1 MASGSHITQDL
12 SAPEASPANDAPGR
26 LDGEPA
32 IDAPDDDTG
41 DETQDGSSI
50 GGHDKSKGHFTP
62 TTSTTTAPATEPTN
76 DVQAVLGFTLG
87 GNPDYW
93 AGERVLQHGRTNF
106 EINYRINYEDLDQKR
121 FNVTTGQLC
130 HYDVLRPEVVS
141 DNCYRFDLRPRLSRR
156 QSGDPSDSCPSR
168 PALFHPRQQY

>member
-1 MASGSHITQDL
+1 MASGSHTTQDL
-12 SAPEASPANDAPGR
+12 SAPEASPANDASDR

-62 TTSTTTAPATEPTN
+62 TTSTTTPPATEPTN

-93 AGERVLQHGRTNF
+93 AGERVLQHDRTNF
-106 EINYRINYEDLDQKR
+106 EINYRINYEGLDQKR

-130 HYDVLRPEVVS
+130 LYNALLPVS
-141 DNCYRFDLRPRLSRR
+141 DDCYPVDLRPQLSRR
-156 QSGDPSDSCPSR
+156 QSGDPSDSRPSR
-168 PALFHPRQQY
+168 PALFHPRHRY